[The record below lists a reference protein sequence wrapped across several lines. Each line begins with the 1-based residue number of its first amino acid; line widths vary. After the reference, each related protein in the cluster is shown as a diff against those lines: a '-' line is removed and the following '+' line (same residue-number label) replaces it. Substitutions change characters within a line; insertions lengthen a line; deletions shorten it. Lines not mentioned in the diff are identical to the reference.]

1 MTDTFSG
8 FFGGLPSD
16 STGFKEEELSQA
28 EALIAAA
35 AIVVPDP
42 GTGDIDLR
50 AATSEVTING
60 AIFQDSANI
69 GSGTGNYETFLAIGD
84 NDGNERGFNSDNA
97 PPLDDSNNNLDHA
110 KSETLL
116 LSNIPIIVIDGV
128 EYYEFRTDINEANSN
143 PNGQISLD
151 TFQIY
156 TSSSNGI
163 MTYADLTNPAIAALR
178 YNMDEGGNRTLLLSE
193 VSTGSGTDDYAVL
206 VPVAKFAGSDP
217 ASTYLYL
224 YVEMGFKGGAYE
236 AQSGFEEWNTQK
248 AGTLVGVKFEDLNGN
263 GVRDGGEPGVQGVT
277 IFIDADKDGVLDF
290 GERSTVTDANGN
302 YKFFGV
308 ALGTHQIDEVVP
320 AGSTQTTGAFETV
333 TIASTGQ
340 IVTVDPI
347 GNFIPRPAL
356 NIVKDAVA
364 GQVADVAGELINY
377 TITVANTGNTTL
389 TGVSVTDPYADA
401 GIVRVADLVG
411 DNDALLEVGE
421 TWAYTAAHTLL
432 QSEIDSNGGGNGQLE
447 NTATADSNET
457 GPDTDDALVPVARN
471 PALNIVKDAVAGQ
484 VADVA
489 GELINYTITVAN
501 TGNTTLTGVSVTDP
515 YADAGIVRVADLV
528 GDNDALLEVG
538 ETWAYTAAH
547 TLLQSEI
554 DSNGGGNGQLE
565 NTATADSNETGPDTD
580 DALVPVARNPALNI
594 VKDAVAG
601 QVADVAGELINYTIT
616 VANTGNTTLTGVSVT
631 DPYADA
637 GIVRV
642 ADLVGDNDAL
652 LEVGETWAYT
662 AAHTLLQSEIDSNGG
677 GNGQLENTATA
688 DSNETGPDTDDALV
702 PVEQRKT
709 VDLVKYVSVN
719 GTDFVDANYSLGS
732 PPPYGPQNVNVNAPV
747 NFRITVQNTGNV
759 TLTNVVIRDIDTSP
773 LGSSNTILFQNGL
786 LTAAADALGAS
797 LLGDNGNGELD
808 VGETWTIEYTTEFDP
823 GQHLNTG
830 YITTLQGA
838 ADEDNAAY
846 FSLVNEG
853 PGVRTPGFWSNLG
866 ANLWNGVLDP
876 VGQVKV
882 GPTFAKDDLLITGNT
897 NGSKDSNGDGVITEA
912 DKGLLI
918 GDFNMNGVTDAGED
932 TFFIGYND
940 AKQLINASQKTVSG
954 DGVQML
960 GRDVVATWLNY
971 LAGNDIGTDSGN
983 SDHSPKHF
991 ISDAVD
997 WMQTWGGKSGN
1008 GAANNLG
1015 DNVKTE
1021 TFDIY
1026 DSGHATVK
1034 TNTAQWNTAQF
1045 RGPAAPFDEHSAAQM
1060 HNALDDYN
1068 NTGMID
1074 ATIYAHDPDDA
1085 AFASALAVAQ
1095 SASYGSGASTME
1107 DNGSL
1112 VVMI

>member
-1 MTDTFSG
+1 MTDGFSVLDG
-8 FFGGLPSD
+8 FFGSSPND

-28 EALIAAA
+28 EALLAAA

-42 GTGDIDLR
+42 GSGDIDLR
-50 AATSEVTING
+50 AATSEVTIDG

-84 NDGNERGFNSDNA
+84 NDGNERGFNSDDS
-97 PPLDDSNNNLDHA
+97 PPIDGSNDNLDHA
-110 KSETLL
+110 KSETVL
-116 LSNIPIIVIDGV
+116 LSNIPIIVINGV
-128 EYYEFRTDINEANSN
+128 EYYEFRADLNEANSN

-156 TSSSNGI
+156 TSTSNGI
-163 MTYADLTNPAIAALR
+163 LTYAALTNPATATLR
-178 YNMDEGGNRTLLLSE
+178 YDMDAGGNRTLLLSE

-206 VPVAKFAGSDP
+206 VPVSKFAGVDP

-224 YVEMGFKGGAYE
+224 YVEMGFKGGDYA

-248 AGTLVGVKFEDLNGN
+248 AGTLVGIKFEDKDGN
-263 GVRDGGEPGVQGVT
+263 GVRDADGADNVLGTADDEAGVAGVT
-277 IFIDADKDGVLDF
+277 VFIDTDKDGVLDF
-290 GERSTVTDANGN
+290 GERSTVTDTNGN
-302 YKFFGV
+302 YTFFGV

-377 TITVANTGNTTL
+377 TITVQNTGNTTL
-389 TGVSVTDPYADA
+389 TGVTVTDPYADAGIVRVADLVGDNDALLEVGETWAYTAAHTLLQSEIDSNGDGNGQLENTATADSNETGPDTDDALVPVARNPALNIVKDAVAGQVADVAGELINYTITVQNTGNTTLTGVTVTDPYADA

-457 GPDTDDALVPVARN
+457 GPDTDDALVPVA
-471 PALNIVKDAVAGQ
+471 
-484 VADVA
+484 
-489 GELINYTITVAN
+489 
-501 TGNTTLTGVSVTDP
+501 
-515 YADAGIVRVADLV
+515 
-528 GDNDALLEVG
+528 
-538 ETWAYTAAH
+538 
-547 TLLQSEI
+547 
-554 DSNGGGNGQLE
+554 
-565 NTATADSNETGPDTD
+565 
-580 DALVPVARNPALNI
+580 
-594 VKDAVAG
+594 
-601 QVADVAGELINYTIT
+601 
-616 VANTGNTTLTGVSVT
+616 
-631 DPYADA
+631 
-637 GIVRV
+637 
-642 ADLVGDNDAL
+642 
-652 LEVGETWAYT
+652 
-662 AAHTLLQSEIDSNGG
+662 
-677 GNGQLENTATA
+677 
-688 DSNETGPDTDDALV
+688 
-702 PVEQRKT
+702 QRTT
-709 VDLVKYVSVN
+709 VDLEKYVSVD
-719 GTDFVDANYSLGS
+719 GTNFVDADYLLGN
-732 PPPYGPQNVNVNAPV
+732 PPPYGPQNVNINAPV
-747 NFRITVQNTGNV
+747 DFRITVQNTGNV
-759 TLTNVVIRDIDTSP
+759 SLTNVLIRDIDTSAI
-773 LGSSNTILFQNGL
+773 GSSNTILFQNGA
-786 LTAAADALGAS
+786 LTAAALALGAT
-797 LLGDNGNGELD
+797 LAGDDNDGILD
-808 VGETWTIEYTTEFDP
+808 VGETWTIEYTTAFDP

-830 YITTLQGA
+830 YVTTLQGA

-846 FSLVNEG
+846 YSLVNEG

-866 ANLWNGVLDP
+866 ANLWNGVLDAP
-876 VGQVKV
+876 GQVKV
-882 GPTFAKDDLLITGNT
+882 GPTFAEDDLLITGNT
-897 NGSKDSNGDGVITEA
+897 DGSKDSNGDGVITGA

-960 GRDVVATWLNY
+960 GRDIVATWLNF
-971 LAGNDIGTDSGN
+971 LAGNEIEN
-983 SDHSPKHF
+983 SAANADHDPKHF

-997 WMQTWGGKSGN
+997 WMQTWGGKLGN
-1008 GAANNLG
+1008 GAHNNLG
-1015 DNVKTE
+1015 DNDKTE

-1026 DSGHATVK
+1026 DPNHAAVK
-1034 TNTAQWNTAQF
+1034 TNTSQWNTAQF
-1045 RGPAAPFDEHSAAQM
+1045 AGDPHSAAQM

-1074 ATIYAHDPDDA
+1074 GIVYAHDADDA

-1095 SASYGSGASTME
+1095 SAGYGSGSAGSVE
-1107 DNGSL
+1107 DNGVL
-1112 VVMI
+1112 VALI